1 MLTYLAVTGPRRPWP
16 GCLAELFLQLL
27 DFLLE
32 LLTLVLAL
40 SSLLLNQKSYV
51 RIILWGNVTKPR
63 NEAPTTH

>member
-32 LLTLVLAL
+32 LFTLVLTL
-40 SSLLLNQKSYV
+40 SSLLLNKKSHV
-51 RIILWGNVTKPR
+51 RTKAK
-63 NEAPTTH
+63 E

>member
-1 MLTYLAVTGPRRPWP
+1 MLTYLAVTGPSRPWP
-16 GCLAELFLQLL
+16 GCLAELLLQLL

-40 SSLLLNQKSYV
+40 SSLLLNQKSHV
-51 RIILWGNVTKPR
+51 RAILWGNVTKPR